1 MGGRAWA
8 RAIGK
13 HPLASAMSLVEI
25 DIKQIVG
32 ELCRRSSGLRTL
44 VRYGLGMAGNRD
56 DDEGGGDGARKTA
69 ASCAGWMEPL
79 FLKMKA
85 KIEEAT
91 ESVCKTDVTEAGAA
105 EKVAR
110 QIGVIARSAKAVEAM
125 RLLCLSDNE
134 EDEMGGRTYDPAD
147 DERIRQELLVEYERL
162 DRIMEEKQAEADERA
177 RAKAASQSRSAAEAS
192 DQAC

>member
-1 MGGRAWA
+1 MT
-8 RAIGK
+8 
-13 HPLASAMSLVEI
+13 LVETLR
-25 DIKQIVG
+25 KQAVG
-32 ELCRRSSGLRTL
+32 ELCGRSSGLRTL
-44 VRYGLGMAGNRD
+44 LRYGLGMTGNRD
-56 DDEGGGDGARKTA
+56 DGEGGGGAAGATA

-91 ESVCKTDVTEAGAA
+91 ESVCETDVKEAGAA

-134 EDEMGGRTYDPAD
+134 EDEMGGRTYDPAED
-147 DERIRQELLVEYERL
+147 ELLRQKLVVEYERL
-162 DRIMEEKQAEADERA
+162 DRILEEKQAEAAGRA
-177 RAKAASQSRSAAEAS
+177 RAKAGDQSSSAVEAS
-192 DQAC
+192 VSAD

>member
-1 MGGRAWA
+1 
-8 RAIGK
+8 
-13 HPLASAMSLVEI
+13 
-25 DIKQIVG
+25 
-32 ELCRRSSGLRTL
+32 
-44 VRYGLGMAGNRD
+44 VRYGLGMTGNRD
-56 DDEGGGDGARKTA
+56 DGEGGCGDARETA

-91 ESVCKTDVTEAGAA
+91 ESVCETDVKEAGAA

-134 EDEMGGRTYDPAD
+134 EDEMGGRTYDPAE
-147 DERIRQELLVEYERL
+147 DERIRQELVVEHERL
-162 DRIMEEKQAEADERA
+162 DRILEEKNAEAAERA
-177 RAKAASQSRSAAEAS
+177 RAKAASQPLSGGEPSVSS
-192 DQAC
+192 D

>member
-1 MGGRAWA
+1 M
-8 RAIGK
+8 
-13 HPLASAMSLVEI
+13 MLVETE
-25 DIKQIVG
+25 IKQGVV
-32 ELCRRSSGLRTL
+32 ELCGRSSGLRTL
-44 VRYGLGMAGNRD
+44 VRYGSDMAGNQD
-56 DDEGGGDGARKTA
+56 DQAGGGGARQTA
-69 ASCAGWMEPL
+69 AACAGWLEPL
-79 FLKMKA
+79 FLKLKV
-85 KIEEAT
+85 KIEETA
-91 ESVCKTDVTEAGAA
+91 ERVCETDVSEPATA

-177 RAKAASQSRSAAEAS
+177 RAKAASQSRSAAEAP

>member
-1 MGGRAWA
+1 M
-8 RAIGK
+8 
-13 HPLASAMSLVEI
+13 
-25 DIKQIVG
+25 
-32 ELCRRSSGLRTL
+32 T
-44 VRYGLGMAGNRD
+44 GNRD
-56 DDEGGGDGARKTA
+56 DGEGGCGGAGATA

-91 ESVCKTDVTEAGAA
+91 ESVCETDVKEAGAA

-134 EDEMGGRTYDPAD
+134 EDEMGGRTYDPAE
-147 DERIRQELLVEYERL
+147 DERIRGELLVEYERL
-162 DRIMEEKQAEADERA
+162 DRIMEEKQAETDERA
-177 RAKAASQSRSAAEAS
+177 RAKAASQSRSAAEAP
-192 DQAC
+192 DQAA

>member
-1 MGGRAWA
+1 MT
-8 RAIGK
+8 
-13 HPLASAMSLVEI
+13 LVENVR
-25 DIKQIVG
+25 KQTVG
-32 ELCRRSSGLRTL
+32 ELCGRSSGLRTL
-44 VRYGLGMAGNRD
+44 VRYGLGMTGNRD
-56 DDEGGGDGARKTA
+56 DEEGGCGGARETA

-79 FLKMKA
+79 FLMMKA
-85 KIEEAT
+85 KIEETAK
-91 ESVCKTDVTEAGAA
+91 SVCETDVKDPAVA
-105 EKVAR
+105 EKVVR

-177 RAKAASQSRSAAEAS
+177 RAKAASQSRSAAEAP
-192 DQAC
+192 DQAA

>member
-1 MGGRAWA
+1 
-8 RAIGK
+8 
-13 HPLASAMSLVEI
+13 MSLVERLR
-25 DIKQIVG
+25 KQTVG

-56 DDEGGGDGARKTA
+56 DDEGGGDGARETA

-110 QIGVIARSAKAVEAM
+110 QIGVIARAAKAVEAM

-177 RAKAASQSRSAAEAS
+177 RAKAASQSCSAAEAS
-192 DQAC
+192 DKAG